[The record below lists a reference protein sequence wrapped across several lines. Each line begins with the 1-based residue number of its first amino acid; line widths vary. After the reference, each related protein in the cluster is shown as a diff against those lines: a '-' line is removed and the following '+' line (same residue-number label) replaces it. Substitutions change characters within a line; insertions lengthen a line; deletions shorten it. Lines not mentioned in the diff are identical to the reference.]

1 MSDQKAILVT
11 ESEPNLLLTIKEE
24 LEANGFYVEPSFNK
38 DEALRKLQGRKIDLA
53 LVDVSLEETG
63 GMELLNEM
71 RKDTNFRSIPVVILW
86 EAGDE
91 LILNK
96 ALELGVTKA
105 FLKTR
110 SGLKDLLESFNEI
123 LKI

>member
-1 MSDQKAILVT
+1 MTEQKTILVA

-24 LEANGFYVEPSFNK
+24 LESSGFFVEPAFNK
-38 DEALRKLQGRKIDLA
+38 DEALRKLQGRKINLA
-53 LVDVSLEETG
+53 LIDVSLTETG
-63 GMELLNEM
+63 GLELLEEM
-71 RKDTNFRSIPVVILW
+71 KKDSNFKFIPIIILW

-91 LILNK
+91 ATVGK
-96 ALELGVTKA
+96 AAELGVAKA

-123 LKI
+123 LRG